1 MTNLNTKIKTTFA
14 IFCDVVF
21 DLFCSQPDS
30 FDENDALK
38 NMCCTVLNVT
48 LK

>member
-1 MTNLNTKIKTTFA
+1 MTNLNTKIKTAFA
-14 IFCDVVF
+14 IFCDVLF
-21 DLFCSQPDS
+21 DLFYSRTDS
-30 FDENDALK
+30 FNENDALK